1 MLAGYLNR
9 LVLQYIIVTSNIHIS
24 SFMQLQTEFSLLLF
38 IHMQFQRQISFPIPS
53 DLSAT

>member
-9 LVLQYIIVTSNIHIS
+9 LVLQYIIVSSNIHVS
-24 SFMQLQTEFSLLLF
+24 SFMLLQTEFSLLLF
-38 IHMQFQRQISFPIPS
+38 IHMQFQRRISFPILS